1 MDPHQHQ
8 DSLGWRAKKGRGV
21 LMDIELNMSQR
32 CVLAAK
38 KGKGI
43 LGCTG
48 ENFASR
54 LREVIIFFYSA
65 LVRPHMECC
74 V

>member
-1 MDPHQHQ
+1 
-8 DSLGWRAKKGRGV
+8 
-21 LMDIELNMSQR
+21 MDIELNMSQQ

-43 LGCTG
+43 LGCIG
-48 ENFASR
+48 RNFASR

-65 LVRPHMECC
+65 LVRPHIECC